1 MALPAMTTMR
11 TRPAAWLLLLAL
23 VAPVAHAGL
32 FDDDEARKAILDI
45 RQRQEQGDARL
56 KAALAE
62 NQAQLMEQISQ
73 LRRSLLDLNNQL
85 ETTRAEMARL
95 RGQDEQSQRDIAELQ
110 RALGDVQKA
119 QRDVQQGVNERIS
132 KLEPVK
138 VSVDG
143 REFLV
148 DPEERRQYDE
158 AMALLRKSDFAAA
171 SSAFTGF
178 SKRYPAS
185 GYTPSLM
192 FWRGNAQY
200 AMREYREAIASFRA
214 LLSTAPDHVRAPE
227 SLLAIANCQM
237 ELKDNKGARRTIDEL
252 VKTYPKSEAAQAG
265 KERLASL
272 R

>member
-1 MALPAMTTMR
+1 MNRPLTMR
-11 TRPAAWLLLLAL
+11 GRPAAWALLLAL
-23 VAPVAHAGL
+23 AAPLAHAGL
-32 FDDDEARKAILDI
+32 FDDDEARKAILDL
-45 RQRQEQGDARL
+45 RQRQEQGDAKLRS
-56 KAALAE
+56 AMAE

-85 ETTRAEMARL
+85 ETMRAEMARM
-95 RGQDEQSQRDIAELQ
+95 RGQDEQLQRDVAELQ
-110 RALGDVQKA
+110 RVQSELQKA
-119 QRDVQQGVNERIS
+119 QKDVQQGVEDRIR

-148 DPEERRQYDE
+148 DPEERRQYED
-158 AMALLRKSDFAAA
+158 AMALLRKSEFAAA
-171 SSAFTGF
+171 SAAFTSF
-178 SKRYPAS
+178 AKRYPTS
-185 GYTPSLM
+185 GYTPSLL

-200 AMREYREAIASFRA
+200 AMREYREAIVSFRA
-214 LLSTAPDHVRAPE
+214 LLSASPDHVRAPE

-252 VKTYPKSEAAQAG
+252 VKAYPKSEAAQAG

>member
-1 MALPAMTTMR
+1 MRVAMASPVTMR
-11 TRPAAWLLLLAL
+11 SRVWLLSLALAAPAAQ
-23 VAPVAHAGL
+23 AGL
-32 FDDDEARKAILDI
+32 FDDDEARKAILDL
-45 RQRQEQGDARL
+45 RQRIEQSEARV
-56 KAALAE
+56 KASQGE
-62 NQAQLMEQISQ
+62 GQAQLAEQIAQ
-73 LRRSLLDLNNQL
+73 LRRSLLELNNQL
-85 ETTRAEMARL
+85 ELIRAELASM
-95 RGQDEQSQRDIAELQ
+95 RGQDEQLQRDIKELQ
-110 RALGDVQKA
+110 RVQGDIQKA

-132 KLEPVK
+132 KLEPQQ

-148 DPEERRQYDE
+148 DPEERRQYEE

-171 SSAFTGF
+171 SAAFAGF
-178 SKRYPAS
+178 SRRYPAS
-185 GYTPSLM
+185 GYTPSLL

-200 AMREYREAIASFRA
+200 AMREYRDAITSFRS
-214 LLSTAPDHVRAPE
+214 LVSTAPDHLRAPE

-237 ELKDNKGARRTIDEL
+237 ELKDNKAARRTIDEL

>member
-1 MALPAMTTMR
+1 MAWPLTFRSRSAAALVWLALAA
-11 TRPAAWLLLLAL
+11 PAAQ
-23 VAPVAHAGL
+23 AGL
-32 FDDDEARKAILDI
+32 FDDDEARKAILDM

-62 NQAQLMEQISQ
+62 NQAQLMEQIGQ

-85 ETTRAEMARL
+85 EVMRTEMARL
-95 RGQDEQSQRDIAELQ
+95 RGQDEQLQRDIAELQ
-110 RALGDVQKA
+110 RVQGDIQKA
-119 QRDVQQGVNERIS
+119 QKDVQQGVNDRIS

-138 VSVDG
+138 VTVDG

-148 DPEERRQYDE
+148 DPEERRQYED

-171 SSAFTGF
+171 SSAFAAFGR
-178 SKRYPAS
+178 RYPS
-185 GYTPSLM
+185 SEYTPSLL

-200 AMREYREAIASFRA
+200 AMREYREAIASFRS
-214 LLSTAPDHVRAPE
+214 LLSASPDHVRAPE

-237 ELKDNKGARRTIDEL
+237 ELKDNKGARRTIDQL

>member
-1 MALPAMTTMR
+1 MALPVTMR
-11 TRPAAWLLLLAL
+11 SWPAAWLLLLAL
-23 VAPVAHAGL
+23 MAPVAHAGL
-32 FDDDEARKAILDI
+32 FDDDEARKAILDL
-45 RQRQEQGDARL
+45 RQRQEQGDAKLR
-56 KAALAE
+56 AAMAE
-62 NQAQLMEQISQ
+62 NQAQLLEQIGQ

-85 ETTRAEMARL
+85 EVMRAEMARL
-95 RGQDEQSQRDIAELQ
+95 RGQDEQLQRDIAELQ
-110 RALGDVQKA
+110 RIQGDIQKA
-119 QRDVQQGVNERIS
+119 QRDVQQGVEERIR

-148 DPEERRQYDE
+148 DPDERRQYED

-171 SSAFTGF
+171 SSAFAGF

-185 GYTPSLM
+185 GYTPSLL

-200 AMREYREAIASFRA
+200 AMREYREAIASFRS

-252 VKTYPKSEAAQAG
+252 MKTYPKSEAAQAG